1 MREKGKLANSTTR
14 EVSSR
19 NNYSPQSTHGRPSTC
34 FFEPPVVII
43 DFSWC
48 CLFSGQLQHF
58 WYGSA
63 KEQCFMGTGIS
74 VGLSRITNVCHV
86 LCNRGAQRKLP
97 GDFVG
102 LWIDFIAL
110 ITSLRTLLVHDLV
123 RQKLA
128 ANSPVTSTSMAE
140 FIQTSSRQGRER
152 SFSTSSFS
160 KERFSPPTSLFLRG
174 DPPAVFKTRKIYQM
188 PSRLL
193 SYVMAHLG
201 SVDAMIHIQLR
212 IEALSSVA
220 TSHVF
225 VTNRSLF
232 EDLEVRFE
240 SFLD

>member
-1 MREKGKLANSTTR
+1 MTVGSCLRPPTDCASWLLIPAIQSGRTPKVLKVLHIWDIGVFLE
-14 EVSSR
+14 
-19 NNYSPQSTHGRPSTC
+19 STHGRPSTC

-63 KEQCFMGTGIS
+63 KEQCFTGTGIS
-74 VGLSRITNVCHV
+74 VGLSRITNMCHV

-110 ITSLRTLLVHDLV
+110 ITSLRTSLVHDLV

-140 FIQTSSRQGRER
+140 FIQTSSREIFFHILFLKGEI
-152 SFSTSSFS
+152 FSTNFPLC
-160 KERFSPPTSLFLRG
+160 KR
-174 DPPAVFKTRKIYQM
+174 
-188 PSRLL
+188 
-193 SYVMAHLG
+193 
-201 SVDAMIHIQLR
+201 
-212 IEALSSVA
+212 
-220 TSHVF
+220 
-225 VTNRSLF
+225 
-232 EDLEVRFE
+232 
-240 SFLD
+240 